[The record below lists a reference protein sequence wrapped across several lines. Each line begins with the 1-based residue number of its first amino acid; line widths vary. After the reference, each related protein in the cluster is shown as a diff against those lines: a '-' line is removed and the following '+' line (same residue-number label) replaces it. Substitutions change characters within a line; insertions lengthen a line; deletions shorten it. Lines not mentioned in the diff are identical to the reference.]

1 MSSVAHAME
10 ILEREPLHLV
20 GPSLTAELGELPEVV
35 PRLWRRAFELADSE
49 HTVFAE
55 LDEESR
61 DGTRVVA
68 VGRLMPAPTTDS
80 LLVPGG
86 RWLHHEHEGPVT
98 SIGDSYGAML
108 EYLDEQGEAPG
119 TLTLDIGYQPDGT
132 ERTHQLYL
140 QLA

>member
-1 MSSVAHAME
+1 ME

-55 LDEESR
+55 LDEESG

-108 EYLDEQGEAPG
+108 EYLDEHGETPG